1 MVFTSNKK
9 AFPGKVGKQAPKV
22 QELTPFFGWRTPRV
36 PGGARLPLRGP
47 GASTA
52 SAVRSGGVQTPQEDR
67 GHPFQGVYLSRP
79 RSKMQP

>member
-1 MVFTSNKK
+1 MVFLSNKK
-9 AFPGKVGKQAPKV
+9 EP
-22 QELTPFFGWRTPRV
+22 TPFLGWRTPRV

-52 SAVRSGGVQTPQEDR
+52 SAVRSVGVPDPQEDR
-67 GHPFQGVYLSRP
+67 GHPFQGVHLSLP